1 MIRQNVLMNWEEWIA
16 ENRKKIEHIAGY
28 EENFVRT
35 ILAKIPEIRPEDVTA
50 QYHFRDS
57 NGGNRYIDFM
67 ISNQSK
73 GYQLPIELDGYW
85 KVNNYRDFN
94 DMLERQNDLMVIY
107 GVLLRYTNNKMN
119 HEPDK
124 VVIEIRKTLELQS
137 KNQLSQKTA
146 EKQNQQ
152 RVDEY
157 QQELNQLK
165 NELNQQKAT
174 HNQSSST
181 ITGSEIASIQAAI
194 AELQANINKP
204 PKVPDIPSEP
214 IIVSKPKEPTK
225 TKVTANQMLIAGSA
239 GLVIV
244 ALGANA
250 FFNKNNDN
258 AAMASAN
265 EPSSLLYGAADDEQN
280 NTASSNV
287 IADNAQAST
296 NSDAVNT
303 SGAIVAAQ
311 NSNTNTP
318 SFEDTPTDPE
328 FQDIPPPPAATVKR
342 EAEKVDVYQPPSN
355 QAQDNQSYE
364 AAVSNTVPA
373 AQAYKH
379 IGDYRVVCGYV
390 AQVKGFSKGKY
401 LNLGTSYP
409 NQDVTV
415 VVWDSDMGNFDNVDQ
430 YEGRDI
436 CVQGTVSSY
445 KGTPQIKLSSMN
457 QLQ

>member
-1 MIRQNVLMNWEEWIA
+1 MNWDEWIA
-16 ENRKKIEHIAGY
+16 ENRKQIEHIAGY

-67 ISNQSK
+67 ILNQSK

-94 DMLERQNDLMVIY
+94 DMLERQNDLMAIY

-119 HEPDK
+119 QEPDK

-137 KNQLSQKTA
+137 KNQLGQKTI
-146 EKQNQQ
+146 EEQNQQ

-165 NELNQQKAT
+165 NELTQQKAT

-194 AELQANINKP
+194 AELQANINQNNA
-204 PKVPDIPSEP
+204 PKVQHIRSEP
-214 IIVSKPKEPTK
+214 IIAGKPKEPTK

-250 FFNKNNDN
+250 FFSKSNDN
-258 AAMASAN
+258 APMALVDES
-265 EPSSLLYGAADDEQN
+265 SSLVYDADDEQSN
-280 NTASSNV
+280 SNSSNT

-296 NSDAVNT
+296 NSDTVDTSRAV
-303 SGAIVAAQ
+303 IAAQ
-311 NSNTNTP
+311 NSNINTP
-318 SFEDTPTDPE
+318 SLEETPTVPV
-328 FQDIPPPPAATVKR
+328 FQDIPPPAVTVKR
-342 EAEKVDVYQPPSN
+342 EPEKVDVYQPPSN
-355 QAQDNQSYE
+355 QAQNNQSYE

-409 NQDVTV
+409 NQDVTL
-415 VVWDSDMGNFDNVDQ
+415 VVWNSDMGNFDNLNQ

-436 CVQGTVSSY
+436 
-445 KGTPQIKLSSMN
+445 
-457 QLQ
+457 

>member
-1 MIRQNVLMNWEEWIA
+1 MNWDEWIA
-16 ENRKKIEHIAGY
+16 ENRKQIEHIAGY

-94 DMLERQNDLMVIY
+94 DMLERQNDLMAIY

-137 KNQLSQKTA
+137 KNQLSQKTV

-157 QQELNQLK
+157 QQELNHLK
-165 NELNQQKAT
+165 NELTQQKAT

-194 AELQANINKP
+194 AELQANINQNNT
-204 PKVPDIPSEP
+204 PKVQPIPIEP

-225 TKVTANQMLIAGSA
+225 TNITGHQLLIAGSA

-250 FFNKNNDN
+250 FFNNKNNDN
-258 AAMASAN
+258 IAMASAN
-265 EPSSLLYGAADDEQN
+265 EPSSLMYEADDEQN
-280 NTASSNV
+280 NSNSSHA
-287 IADNAQAST
+287 IADNAQALTISD
-296 NSDAVNT
+296 DAVNT
-303 SGAIVAAQ
+303 SDAVVAAQ

-318 SFEDTPTDPE
+318 SFEDTPTEPV
-328 FQDIPPPPAATVKR
+328 FQDIPPPVATVKR
-342 EAEKVDVYQPPSN
+342 EPERVDAYQPSSN
-355 QAQDNQSYE
+355 QAQNNQSYE

-415 VVWDSDMGNFDNVDQ
+415 VVWNSDMGNFDGVDQ

-457 QLQ
+457 QLK

>member
-1 MIRQNVLMNWEEWIA
+1 MNWDEWIA
-16 ENRKKIEHIAGY
+16 ENRKQIEHIAGY

-94 DMLERQNDLMVIY
+94 DMLERQNDLMAIY

-119 HEPDK
+119 QEPDK

-137 KNQLSQKTA
+137 KNQLSQKTV

-165 NELNQQKAT
+165 NELTEQKAT

-194 AELQANINKP
+194 AELQANINQNNT
-204 PKVPDIPSEP
+204 PKLQHIPSEA

-258 AAMASAN
+258 VPMALVGES
-265 EPSSLLYGAADDEQN
+265 SSLVYDADDEQSN
-280 NTASSNV
+280 SNSSNV
-287 IADNAQAST
+287 ITGNNQAST
-296 NSDAVNT
+296 RSDAADT
-303 SGAIVAAQ
+303 SGAVVATQ

-318 SFEDTPTDPE
+318 SFEDTPTEPV
-328 FQDIPPPPAATVKR
+328 FQDIPPPAPTVKR
-342 EAEKVDVYQPPSN
+342 EVEKVDVYQPPSN
-355 QAQDNQSYE
+355 QAQNNQSYE

-415 VVWDSDMGNFDNVDQ
+415 VVWNSDMGNFDNLDQ

>member
-1 MIRQNVLMNWEEWIA
+1 MNWDEWIA
-16 ENRKKIEHIAGY
+16 ENRKQIEHIAGY

-94 DMLERQNDLMVIY
+94 DMLERQNDLMAIY

-124 VVIEIRKTLELQS
+124 VVVEIRKTLELQS
-137 KNQLSQKTA
+137 KNQLSQKTI

-165 NELNQQKAT
+165 SELTQQKAS
-174 HNQSSST
+174 HDQSSST

-194 AELQANINKP
+194 AELQANINQNNA
-204 PKVPDIPSEP
+204 PKVQPTPSEP

-225 TKVTANQMLIAGSA
+225 TKITGNQMLIAGSA

-250 FFNKNNDN
+250 FFSKSNDN
-258 AAMASAN
+258 APMALVDES
-265 EPSSLLYGAADDEQN
+265 SSLVYDTDDEQN
-280 NTASSNV
+280 NRG
-287 IADNAQAST
+287 T
-296 NSDAVNT
+296 NIPTV
-303 SGAIVAAQ
+303 
-311 NSNTNTP
+311 
-318 SFEDTPTDPE
+318 EDTPPKLE
-328 FQDIPPPPAATVKR
+328 LPFQNMPPPPVAAVKK
-342 EAEKVDVYQPPSN
+342 EPEKVDVYQPPSN
-355 QAQDNQSYE
+355 QAQNNQSYE

-415 VVWDSDMGNFDNVDQ
+415 VVWNSDMGNFDNLDQ

-445 KGTPQIKLSSMN
+445 KGTPQVKLSSMN

>member
-1 MIRQNVLMNWEEWIA
+1 MNWDEWIA
-16 ENRKKIEHIAGY
+16 ENRKQIEHVAGY

-94 DMLERQNDLMVIY
+94 DMLERQNDLMAIY

-124 VVIEIRKTLELQS
+124 VVVEIRKTLELQS
-137 KNQLSQKTA
+137 KNQLSQKTV

-165 NELNQQKAT
+165 SELTQQKAN

-194 AELQANINKP
+194 AELQANINQNNA
-204 PKVPDIPSEP
+204 PKVQHIPSEP
-214 IIVSKPKEPTK
+214 VIVSKPKEPTK
-225 TKVTANQMLIAGSA
+225 TKITGNQLLIVGSA

-250 FFNKNNDN
+250 FFNKSND
-258 AAMASAN
+258 SAPMSLVG
-265 EPSSLLYGAADDEQN
+265 ESSSLVYEADDGQSN
-280 NTASSNV
+280 SSSNS
-287 IADNAQAST
+287 IADNAKASM
-296 NSDAVNT
+296 SSAAVNT
-303 SGAIVAAQ
+303 NDAVVDAQ
-311 NSNTNTP
+311 NTNTDTP
-318 SFEDTPTDPE
+318 SFEDTPTEPV
-328 FQDIPPPPAATVKR
+328 FQDIPPPAAIVKR

-355 QAQDNQSYE
+355 QAQNNQSYE

-415 VVWDSDMGNFDNVDQ
+415 VVWNSDMGNFDNLDQ

>member
-1 MIRQNVLMNWEEWIA
+1 MNWDEWIA
-16 ENRKKIEHIAGY
+16 ENRKQIEHIAGY

-94 DMLERQNDLMVIY
+94 DMLERQNDLMAIY

-119 HEPDK
+119 QEPDK
-124 VVIEIRKTLELQS
+124 VVVEIRKTLELQS
-137 KNQLSQKTA
+137 KNQLSQKTI

-165 NELNQQKAT
+165 NELTQQKAT

-194 AELQANINKP
+194 AELQANINQNNAP
-204 PKVPDIPSEP
+204 TVQHIQSEP
-214 IIVSKPKEPTK
+214 IAIRTPTEPVK
-225 TKVTANQMLIAGSA
+225 TKITGNQMLIAGSA

-244 ALGANA
+244 AIGANA
-250 FFNKNNDN
+250 FFNKSNDN
-258 AAMASAN
+258 VPMALVDES
-265 EPSSLLYGAADDEQN
+265 SSLVYDTDDEKN
-280 NTASSNV
+280 NR
-287 IADNAQAST
+287 DT
-296 NSDAVNT
+296 NIPTV
-303 SGAIVAAQ
+303 
-311 NSNTNTP
+311 
-318 SFEDTPTDPE
+318 EDTPAKLELP
-328 FQDIPPPPAATVKR
+328 FQNMPTPPVAAVKK
-342 EAEKVDVYQPPSN
+342 EPEKVDVYQPPSN
-355 QAQDNQSYE
+355 QTQNNQSYE

-415 VVWDSDMGNFDNVDQ
+415 VVWNSDMGNFDNLDQ

>member
-1 MIRQNVLMNWEEWIA
+1 MNWDEWIA
-16 ENRKKIEHIAGY
+16 ANRKQIEHIAGY

-50 QYHFRDS
+50 QFHFNDS

-67 ISNQSK
+67 ISNKSK

-94 DMLERQNDLMVIY
+94 DMLERQNDLMAIY

-137 KNQLSQKTA
+137 KNQLSQKMLQT
-146 EKQNQQ
+146 QSQQ
-152 RVDEY
+152 RVDQY

-165 NELNQQKAT
+165 NELTQQKAT

-194 AELQANINKP
+194 VELQANINQNNSA
-204 PKVPDIPSEP
+204 KVQNIPSEP
-214 IIVSKPKEPTK
+214 IIVSKPKEPAK
-225 TKVTANQMLIAGSA
+225 TNITGHQMLIAGSV
-239 GLVIV
+239 GLIIV

-250 FFNKNNDN
+250 FFSKSNDN
-258 AAMASAN
+258 VPIALVD
-265 EPSSLLYGAADDEQN
+265 EPSSLVYEAENEQGNSDTSYSINDD
-280 NTASSNV
+280 
-287 IADNAQAST
+287 AQAST
-296 NSDAVNT
+296 NYDDVNT
-303 SGAIVAAQ
+303 SAAVVAAQ
-311 NSNTNTP
+311 SNVNTP
-318 SFEDTPTDPE
+318 TFEDTPVEPVL
-328 FQDIPPPPAATVKR
+328 QNIPSPPVAVIKR

-355 QAQDNQSYE
+355 QAQNNQSYE

-390 AQVKGFSKGKY
+390 AQVTGFSKGKY

-409 NQDVTV
+409 NQDATI
-415 VVWDSDMGNFDNVDQ
+415 VVWNSDMSNFDNVDK
-430 YEGRDI
+430 YEGREI

>member
-1 MIRQNVLMNWEEWIA
+1 MNWDEWIA
-16 ENRKKIEHIAGY
+16 ANQKQIKHIAGY

-50 QYHFRDS
+50 QYHFKDS

-67 ISNQSK
+67 ISNHSK

-94 DMLERQNDLMVIY
+94 DMLERQNDLMAIY

-119 HEPDK
+119 QEPNK
-124 VVIEIRKTLELQS
+124 IVIEIQKTLELQS

-152 RVDEY
+152 RADEY

-165 NELNQQKAT
+165 NELTEQKAT
-174 HNQSSST
+174 NNQSSAT
-181 ITGSEIASIQAAI
+181 ITGNEIASIQAAI
-194 AELQANINKP
+194 AELQANIDQNNAP
-204 PKVPDIPSEP
+204 RVQHIPSEP
-214 IIVSKPKEPTK
+214 IIVRTPKEPTK
-225 TKVTANQMLIAGSA
+225 TKVTGNQMLIAGSA

-250 FFNKNNDN
+250 FFNKDNDN
-258 AAMASAN
+258 AAMALV
-265 EPSSLLYGAADDEQN
+265 EQPSSLVYEADDEQN
-280 NTASSNV
+280 HSDNNNVVSGTAQVSTN
-287 IADNAQAST
+287 DNAVDTS
-296 NSDAVNT
+296 SAV
-303 SGAIVAAQ
+303 VAAQ
-311 NSNTNTP
+311 DANNNIPT
-318 SFEDTPTDPE
+318 FEEVSSRPE
-328 FQDIPPPPAATVKR
+328 PVFHNISPPPPPAAAIKR
-342 EAEKVDVYQPPSN
+342 EAEKVDVYTPPSN
-355 QAQDNQSYE
+355 KAQNNQSYE

-390 AQVKGFSKGKY
+390 AQITGFSKGKY

-409 NQDVTV
+409 NQDATI
-415 VVWDSDMGNFDNVDQ
+415 VVWSSDMGNLNDVDQ
-430 YEGRDI
+430 YEGREI

>member
-1 MIRQNVLMNWEEWIA
+1 MNWDEWIA
-16 ENRKKIEHIAGY
+16 ENRKQIEHVAGY

-94 DMLERQNDLMVIY
+94 DMLERQNDLMAIY

-119 HEPDK
+119 QEPDK
-124 VVIEIRKTLELQS
+124 VVVEIRKTLELQS
-137 KNQLSQKTA
+137 KNQLSQKTI
-146 EKQNQQ
+146 EEQNQQ

-165 NELNQQKAT
+165 NELTQQKAT

-194 AELQANINKP
+194 AELQANINQNNA
-204 PKVPDIPSEP
+204 PKVQHIPSEP
-214 IIVSKPKEPTK
+214 VIVSKPKEPTK
-225 TKVTANQMLIAGSA
+225 TNITGHQLLIAGSA

-250 FFNKNNDN
+250 FFSKSNDN
-258 AAMASAN
+258 TPMALVDES
-265 EPSSLLYGAADDEQN
+265 SSLVYDADDEQSN
-280 NTASSNV
+280 SSNT

-296 NSDAVNT
+296 NSDTVDTSRAV
-303 SGAIVAAQ
+303 IAAQ
-311 NSNTNTP
+311 NSNINTP
-318 SFEDTPTDPE
+318 SLQETPTVHV
-328 FQDIPPPPAATVKR
+328 FQDIPPPAATVKR
-342 EAEKVDVYQPPSN
+342 EVEKFDVYQPPSN
-355 QAQDNQSYE
+355 QAQNNQSYE

-379 IGDYRVVCGYV
+379 IGDYRIVCGYV
-390 AQVKGFSKGKY
+390 AQVKGFSKGTY

-415 VVWDSDMGNFDNVDQ
+415 VVWNSDMGNFDGVDQ

-457 QLQ
+457 QLK

>member
-1 MIRQNVLMNWEEWIA
+1 MNWDEWIA
-16 ENRKKIEHIAGY
+16 ENRKQIEHVAGY

-67 ISNQSK
+67 ISNESK

-94 DMLERQNDLMVIY
+94 DMLERQNDLMAIY

-124 VVIEIRKTLELQS
+124 VVVEIRKTLELQS
-137 KNQLSQKTA
+137 KNQLSQKTV

-165 NELNQQKAT
+165 SELTQQKAN

-194 AELQANINKP
+194 AELQANINQNNA
-204 PKVPDIPSEP
+204 PKVQHIPSEP
-214 IIVSKPKEPTK
+214 VIVSKPKEPTK
-225 TKVTANQMLIAGSA
+225 TKITGNQLLIVGTA

-250 FFNKNNDN
+250 FFNKSND
-258 AAMASAN
+258 SAPMSLVG
-265 EPSSLLYGAADDEQN
+265 ESSSLVYEADDGQSN
-280 NTASSNV
+280 SSSNS
-287 IADNAQAST
+287 IADNAKAST
-296 NSDAVNT
+296 SSAAVNT
-303 SGAIVAAQ
+303 NDAVVDAQ
-311 NSNTNTP
+311 NTNTDTP
-318 SFEDTPTDPE
+318 SFEDTPTEPI
-328 FQDIPPPPAATVKR
+328 FQNTPPPAATVKR

-355 QAQDNQSYE
+355 QAQNSQSYE

-379 IGDYRVVCGYV
+379 IGDNRIVCGYV
-390 AQVKGFSKGKY
+390 AQVKGFSKGTY

-415 VVWDSDMGNFDNVDQ
+415 VVWNSDMGNFDGVDQ

-457 QLQ
+457 QLK

>member
-1 MIRQNVLMNWEEWIA
+1 MNWDEWIA
-16 ENRKKIEHIAGY
+16 ENRKQIEHVAGY

-94 DMLERQNDLMVIY
+94 DMLERQNDLMAIY

-119 HEPDK
+119 QEPDK

-137 KNQLSQKTA
+137 KNQLSQKIV

-165 NELNQQKAT
+165 NELTQQKST

-194 AELQANINKP
+194 AELQANINQNNT
-204 PKVPDIPSEP
+204 PKVEEAVIKPSFVE
-214 IIVSKPKEPTK
+214 IPKEPVK
-225 TKVTANQMLIAGSA
+225 MKVTSNQMIVAGSA
-239 GLVIV
+239 GLIVV
-244 ALGANA
+244 ALGASV

-258 AAMASAN
+258 AAMASA
-265 EPSSLLYGAADDEQN
+265 EDPSFLVYGADDKQN
-280 NTASSNV
+280 NNDGSNRVNYTAQVSPNP
-287 IADNAQAST
+287 NAIDTSR
-296 NSDAVNT
+296 SAV
-303 SGAIVAAQ
+303 AVQ
-311 NSNTNTP
+311 NNNTNVPT
-318 SFEDTPTDPE
+318 FEDTPAEPI
-328 FQDIPPPPAATVKR
+328 FQNISPPPVATVRR
-342 EAEKVDVYQPPSN
+342 EVEKVDVYQPPSN
-355 QAQDNQSYE
+355 QVQNNQSYE

-401 LNLGTSYP
+401 LNFGTSYP
-409 NQDVTV
+409 NQDATI
-415 VVWDSDMGNFDNVDQ
+415 VVWNSDMGNFDNVDQ
-430 YEGRDI
+430 YEGREI

-445 KGTPQIKLSSMN
+445 KGTPQIKLSSVS
-457 QLQ
+457 QIQ

>member
-1 MIRQNVLMNWEEWIA
+1 MNWDEWIA
-16 ENRKKIEHIAGY
+16 ENRKQIEHIAGY

-94 DMLERQNDLMVIY
+94 DMLERQNDLMAIY

-119 HEPDK
+119 QEPDK
-124 VVIEIRKTLELQS
+124 VVVEIRKTLELQS
-137 KNQLSQKTA
+137 KNQLSQKTI

-165 NELNQQKAT
+165 NELTQQKAT

-194 AELQANINKP
+194 AELQANINQNNAP
-204 PKVPDIPSEP
+204 TVQHIQSEP
-214 IIVSKPKEPTK
+214 IAIRTPTEPVK
-225 TKVTANQMLIAGSA
+225 TKITGNQMLIAGSA

-244 ALGANA
+244 AIGANA
-250 FFNKNNDN
+250 FFNKSNDN
-258 AAMASAN
+258 VPMALVDES
-265 EPSSLLYGAADDEQN
+265 SSLVYDTDDEKN
-280 NTASSNV
+280 NR
-287 IADNAQAST
+287 DT
-296 NSDAVNT
+296 NIPTV
-303 SGAIVAAQ
+303 
-311 NSNTNTP
+311 
-318 SFEDTPTDPE
+318 EDTPAKLELP
-328 FQDIPPPPAATVKR
+328 FQNMPTPPVAAVKK
-342 EAEKVDVYQPPSN
+342 EPEKVDVYQPPSN
-355 QAQDNQSYE
+355 QTQNNQSYE

-415 VVWDSDMGNFDNVDQ
+415 VVWNSDMGNFDGVDQ

-457 QLQ
+457 QLK

>member
-1 MIRQNVLMNWEEWIA
+1 MNWDEWIA
-16 ENRKKIEHIAGY
+16 ENRKQIEHVAGY

-50 QYHFRDS
+50 QYHFKDS
-57 NGGNRYIDFM
+57 KGGNRYIDFM

-94 DMLERQNDLMVIY
+94 DMLERQNDLMAIY

-119 HEPDK
+119 QEPDK
-124 VVIEIRKTLELQS
+124 IVIEIRKTLELQS
-137 KNQLSQKTA
+137 KNQLSQKTV

-152 RVDEY
+152 RVNEY

-165 NELNQQKAT
+165 NELTKQKAT
-174 HNQSSST
+174 NNRSSST

-194 AELQANINKP
+194 AELQADINQNNAS
-204 PKVPDIPSEP
+204 KVQHVPIEP
-214 IIVSKPKEPTK
+214 VIVSKSKEPTK
-225 TKVTANQMLIAGSA
+225 IKVTANQMLIAGSA

-250 FFNKNNDN
+250 FFNKSSDN
-258 AAMASAN
+258 APIALVS
-265 EPSSLLYGAADDEQN
+265 ESPSLVYDTDDKQSN
-280 NTASSNV
+280 INSSNA
-287 IADNAQAST
+287 IADNAQVSIK
-296 NSDAVNT
+296 SSSINT
-303 SGAIVAAQ
+303 SGAVVADQ
-311 NSNTNTP
+311 DSNTNTP
-318 SFEDTPTDPE
+318 SFEDTPAEPVFEDTAS
-328 FQDIPPPPAATVKR
+328 PATTVKR

-355 QAQDNQSYE
+355 QAQNNQSYE
-364 AAVSNTVPA
+364 AAVSDTISA
-373 AQAYKH
+373 AQAYKY

-415 VVWDSDMGNFDNVDQ
+415 VVWNSDMGNFDNVDQ

-457 QLQ
+457 QLK

>member
-1 MIRQNVLMNWEEWIA
+1 MDWDEWIA
-16 ENRKKIEHIAGY
+16 ENRKQIEHVAGY

-50 QYHFRDS
+50 QYHFKDS

-67 ISNQSK
+67 ISNQSR

-94 DMLERQNDLMVIY
+94 DMLERQNDLMAIY

-119 HEPDK
+119 QEPDK
-124 VVIEIRKTLELQS
+124 IVIEIRKTLELQS
-137 KNQLSQKTA
+137 KNQLSQKTV

-152 RVDEY
+152 RVNEY

-165 NELNQQKAT
+165 NELTKQKAT
-174 HNQSSST
+174 NNRSSST

-194 AELQANINKP
+194 AELQADINQNNAS
-204 PKVPDIPSEP
+204 KVQHVPIEP
-214 IIVSKPKEPTK
+214 VIVSKSKEPTK
-225 TKVTANQMLIAGSA
+225 IKVTANQMLIAGSA

-250 FFNKNNDN
+250 FFNKSNDN
-258 AAMASAN
+258 APIALVGES
-265 EPSSLLYGAADDEQN
+265 SSLVYEADDEQTN
-280 NTASSNV
+280 INSSNA
-287 IADNAQAST
+287 IADNAQASMNTSAT
-296 NSDAVNT
+296 NTSDAV
-303 SGAIVAAQ
+303 VAAQ

-318 SFEDTPTDPE
+318 SLEDTSTEPV
-328 FQDIPPPPAATVKR
+328 FQNTPPPAATVKR

-355 QAQDNQSYE
+355 QAQNSQSYE

-415 VVWDSDMGNFDNVDQ
+415 VVWNSDMGNFDGVDQ

-445 KGTPQIKLSSMN
+445 KGTPQIKL
-457 QLQ
+457 

>member
-1 MIRQNVLMNWEEWIA
+1 MNWDEWIA
-16 ENRKKIEHIAGY
+16 ENRKQIEHVAGY

-67 ISNQSK
+67 ISNESK

-94 DMLERQNDLMVIY
+94 DMLERQNDLMAIY

-137 KNQLSQKTA
+137 KNQLSQKTV

-152 RVDEY
+152 RVDQY

-165 NELNQQKAT
+165 NELTQQKVN

-194 AELQANINKP
+194 AELQANINQNNA
-204 PKVPDIPSEP
+204 PKVQHIRSEP
-214 IIVSKPKEPTK
+214 IIVGKPKEPTK

-250 FFNKNNDN
+250 FFSKSNDN
-258 AAMASAN
+258 APMALVDES
-265 EPSSLLYGAADDEQN
+265 SSLVYDTDDEQS
-280 NTASSNV
+280 SSNSGNT

-296 NSDAVNT
+296 NSDTVDTSRAV
-303 SGAIVAAQ
+303 IAAQ
-311 NSNTNTP
+311 NSNINTP
-318 SFEDTPTDPE
+318 SLQETPTVHV
-328 FQDIPPPPAATVKR
+328 FQDIPPPAATVKR
-342 EAEKVDVYQPPSN
+342 EVEKFDVYQPPSN
-355 QAQDNQSYE
+355 QAQNNQSYE
-364 AAVSNTVPA
+364 AAASNTVPA

-415 VVWDSDMGNFDNVDQ
+415 VVWNSDIGNFDNLDQ

>member
-1 MIRQNVLMNWEEWIA
+1 MNWDEWIA
-16 ENRKKIEHIAGY
+16 ENRKQIEHIAGY

-94 DMLERQNDLMVIY
+94 DMLERQNDLMAIY

-137 KNQLSQKTA
+137 KNQLSQKTV

-165 NELNQQKAT
+165 NELTQQKVN

-194 AELQANINKP
+194 AELQANINQNNA
-204 PKVPDIPSEP
+204 PKLQPTPSEP
-214 IIVSKPKEPTK
+214 IIVSKLKEPAK

-239 GLVIV
+239 GLIIV

-250 FFNKNNDN
+250 FFSKSNDN
-258 AAMASAN
+258 APMALVDES
-265 EPSSLLYGAADDEQN
+265 SSLVYDADDEQSN
-280 NTASSNV
+280 SNSSNV
-287 IADNAQAST
+287 ITGNNQASMS
-296 NSDAVNT
+296 SDAVDT
-303 SGAIVAAQ
+303 SGAVIAAQ

-318 SFEDTPTDPE
+318 LFEDTPTEPV
-328 FQDIPPPPAATVKR
+328 FQDIPPPDATVKR
-342 EAEKVDVYQPPSN
+342 EPEKVDVYQPPSN
-355 QAQDNQSYE
+355 QAQNSQSYE

-415 VVWDSDMGNFDNVDQ
+415 VVWNSDMGNFDNLDQ

>member
-1 MIRQNVLMNWEEWIA
+1 MNWDEWIA

-35 ILAKIPEIRPEDVTA
+35 ILTKIPEIRPEDVTA

-94 DMLERQNDLMVIY
+94 DMLERQNDLMAIY

-157 QQELNQLK
+157 QQELNHLK

-194 AELQANINKP
+194 AELQENIRRNDTPSP
-204 PKVPDIPSEP
+204 PVVP
-214 IIVSKPKEPTK
+214 VPKMITTTTPKSSIKTK
-225 TKVTANQMLIAGSA
+225 TTSNQMLITASV

-244 ALGANA
+244 AIGANV
-250 FFNKNNDN
+250 FFSKNDTDDSISLVSQQNNQANTPVSVVPDYLNND
-258 AAMASAN
+258 
-265 EPSSLLYGAADDEQN
+265 LDADALKYND
-280 NTASSNV
+280 V
-287 IADNAQAST
+287 RRST
-296 NSDAVNT
+296 P
-303 SGAIVAAQ
+303 
-311 NSNTNTP
+311 NSNPQVSQEEEIVVNN
-318 SFEDTPTDPE
+318 
-328 FQDIPPPPAATVKR
+328 IPPQPVRNETPEPIKEPA
-342 EAEKVDVYQPPSN
+342 PH
-355 QAQDNQSYE
+355 SYE
-364 AAVSNTVPA
+364 AAISTTVPA
-373 AQAYKH
+373 SSSYKH
-379 IGDYRVVCGYV
+379 IGDYRVVCGHV
-390 AQVKGFSKGKY
+390 AQIKEFSKGQY

-409 NQDVTV
+409 NQDMTV
-415 VVWDSDMGNFDNVDQ
+415 VVWNSDIANFDNVFQ
-430 YEGRDI
+430 YEGREL
-436 CVQGTVSSY
+436 CVKGSISSY
-445 KGTPQIKLSSMN
+445 NGSPQMVLSSTS
-457 QLQ
+457 QIQ

>member
-1 MIRQNVLMNWEEWIA
+1 MNWDEWIA
-16 ENRKKIEHIAGY
+16 ENRKQIEHVAGY

-94 DMLERQNDLMVIY
+94 DMLERQNDLMAIY

-119 HEPDK
+119 QEPDK

-137 KNQLSQKTA
+137 KNQLSQKTI
-146 EKQNQQ
+146 EEQNQQ

-165 NELNQQKAT
+165 NELSQQKAT

-194 AELQANINKP
+194 AELQANINQNNA
-204 PKVPDIPSEP
+204 PKVQHIRSEP
-214 IIVSKPKEPTK
+214 IIVSKPKEQTK
-225 TKVTANQMLIAGSA
+225 TKITANQMLIAGSA
-239 GLVIV
+239 GLIIV

-250 FFNKNNDN
+250 FFSKSNDN
-258 AAMASAN
+258 APMALVDES
-265 EPSSLLYGAADDEQN
+265 SSLVYDADDEQSN
-280 NTASSNV
+280 SNSSNV
-287 IADNAQAST
+287 ITGNNQASMS
-296 NSDAVNT
+296 SDAVDT
-303 SGAIVAAQ
+303 SGAVIAAQ

-318 SFEDTPTDPE
+318 LFEDTPTEPV
-328 FQDIPPPPAATVKR
+328 FQDIPPPDATVKR
-342 EAEKVDVYQPPSN
+342 EPEKVDVYQPPSN
-355 QAQDNQSYE
+355 QAQNSQSYE

-373 AQAYKH
+373 AKAYKH

-415 VVWDSDMGNFDNVDQ
+415 VVWNSDMGNFDNLDQ

>member
-1 MIRQNVLMNWEEWIA
+1 MNWDEWIA
-16 ENRKKIEHIAGY
+16 ENRKQIEHVAGY

-50 QYHFRDS
+50 QYHFKDS

-94 DMLERQNDLMVIY
+94 DMLERQNDLMAIY

-119 HEPDK
+119 QEPDK
-124 VVIEIRKTLELQS
+124 IVIEIRKTLELQS
-137 KNQLSQKTA
+137 KNQLSQKTV

-152 RVDEY
+152 RVNEY

-165 NELNQQKAT
+165 NELTKQKAT
-174 HNQSSST
+174 NNRSSST

-194 AELQANINKP
+194 AELQADINQNNAS
-204 PKVPDIPSEP
+204 KVQHVPIEP
-214 IIVSKPKEPTK
+214 VIVSKSKEPTK
-225 TKVTANQMLIAGSA
+225 IKVTANQMLIAGSA

-250 FFNKNNDN
+250 FFNKSNDN
-258 AAMASAN
+258 APIALVS
-265 EPSSLLYGAADDEQN
+265 ESSSLVYDTDDEQSN
-280 NTASSNV
+280 INSSNA
-287 IADNAQAST
+287 IADNAQVSIK
-296 NSDAVNT
+296 SSSINT
-303 SGAIVAAQ
+303 SGAVVADQ
-311 NSNTNTP
+311 DSNTNTP
-318 SFEDTPTDPE
+318 SFEDTPAEPA
-328 FQDIPPPPAATVKR
+328 FQDTAPPAITVKR

-355 QAQDNQSYE
+355 QAQNNQSYE
-364 AAVSNTVPA
+364 AAVSDTISA
-373 AQAYKH
+373 AQAYKY

-415 VVWDSDMGNFDNVDQ
+415 VVWNSDMGNFDNVDQ

-457 QLQ
+457 QLK

>member
-1 MIRQNVLMNWEEWIA
+1 MN
-16 ENRKKIEHIAGY
+16 
-28 EENFVRT
+28 
-35 ILAKIPEIRPEDVTA
+35 
-50 QYHFRDS
+50 Q
-57 NGGNRYIDFM
+57 
-67 ISNQSK
+67 
-73 GYQLPIELDGYW
+73 
-85 KVNNYRDFN
+85 
-94 DMLERQNDLMVIY
+94 
-107 GVLLRYTNNKMN
+107 
-119 HEPDK
+119 EPDK

-137 KNQLSQKTA
+137 KNQLSQKTV

-165 NELNQQKAT
+165 NELTEQKAT

-194 AELQANINKP
+194 AELQANINQNNA
-204 PKVPDIPSEP
+204 PKVQHIRSEP
-214 IIVSKPKEPTK
+214 IIVSKPKKQTK

-250 FFNKNNDN
+250 FFNKSNDN
-258 AAMASAN
+258 APMALVGES
-265 EPSSLLYGAADDEQN
+265 SSLVYDADDEQSN
-280 NTASSNV
+280 SSNSSNV
-287 IADNAQAST
+287 ITGNNQASMS
-296 NSDAVNT
+296 SDAVDT
-303 SGAIVAAQ
+303 SGAVIAAQ

-318 SFEDTPTDPE
+318 SFEDTPTEPV
-328 FQDIPPPPAATVKR
+328 FQDIPPPAATVKR
-342 EAEKVDVYQPPSN
+342 EPEKVDVYQPPSN
-355 QAQDNQSYE
+355 QAQNSQSYE

-415 VVWDSDMGNFDNVDQ
+415 VVWNSDMGNFDNLDQ

>member
-1 MIRQNVLMNWEEWIA
+1 MDWDEWIA
-16 ENRKKIEHIAGY
+16 ENRKQIEHVAGY

-50 QYHFRDS
+50 QYHFKDS

-67 ISNQSK
+67 ISNQSR

-94 DMLERQNDLMVIY
+94 DMLERQNDLMAIY

-119 HEPDK
+119 QEPDK
-124 VVIEIRKTLELQS
+124 IVIEIRKTLELQS
-137 KNQLSQKTA
+137 KNQLSQKTV

-152 RVDEY
+152 RVNEY

-165 NELNQQKAT
+165 NELTKQKAT
-174 HNQSSST
+174 NNRSSSA

-194 AELQANINKP
+194 AELQADINQNNDS
-204 PKVPDIPSEP
+204 KVRHVPIEP
-214 IIVSKPKEPTK
+214 VIVSKSKEPTK
-225 TKVTANQMLIAGSA
+225 TNITGNQLLIAGSA

-250 FFNKNNDN
+250 FFNKSNDS
-258 AAMASAN
+258 APMALVGES
-265 EPSSLLYGAADDEQN
+265 SSLVYETDDEKSN
-280 NTASSNV
+280 SSSNG

-296 NSDAVNT
+296 SSDAVNT
-303 SGAIVAAQ
+303 SDAVVAAQ
-311 NSNTNTP
+311 NSNTDTP
-318 SFEDTPTDPE
+318 SFEDTSTEPV
-328 FQDIPPPPAATVKR
+328 FQNTPPPAITVKR
-342 EAEKVDVYQPPSN
+342 EAEKVEVYQPPSN
-355 QAQDNQSYE
+355 QAQNSQSYE

-409 NQDVTV
+409 NQDATV
-415 VVWDSDMGNFDNVDQ
+415 VVWNSDMGNFDGVDQ

>member
-1 MIRQNVLMNWEEWIA
+1 MNWEEWIS
-16 ENRKKIEHIAGY
+16 ENRKQIEHIAGY

-67 ISNQSK
+67 ILNQSK

-94 DMLERQNDLMVIY
+94 DMLERQNDLMSIY

-124 VVIEIRKTLELQS
+124 VVDEIRKTLELQS
-137 KNQLSQKTA
+137 TNQLSQKIV

-157 QQELNQLK
+157 QKELNQLK
-165 NELNQQKAT
+165 NELNQQKT
-174 HNQSSST
+174 NHNQSSST

-194 AELQANINKP
+194 AELQANINQNNA
-204 PKVPDIPSEP
+204 PKVRES
-214 IIVSKPKEPTK
+214 KEPSK
-225 TKVTANQMLIAGSA
+225 TKITGTQMLIAGCT
-239 GLVIV
+239 GLMIV
-244 ALGANA
+244 TLGAYA
-250 FFNKNNDN
+250 FFNKSNDN
-258 AAMASAN
+258 VPMALVD
-265 EPSSLLYGAADDEQN
+265 EPSSLLYEVDDEQGSN
-280 NTASSNV
+280 NGNNV
-287 IADNAQAST
+287 VADNIQASMNT
-296 NSDAVNT
+296 IATNT
-303 SGAIVAAQ
+303 SDPATIVKKE
-311 NSNTNTP
+311 S
-318 SFEDTPTDPE
+318 
-328 FQDIPPPPAATVKR
+328 
-342 EAEKVDVYQPPSN
+342 EKVEPTSN
-355 QAQDNQSYE
+355 KAQKSQSYE
-364 AAVSNTVPA
+364 AVISNTVPA

-409 NQDVTV
+409 NQDATV
-415 VVWDSDMGNFDNVDQ
+415 VVWDSDMGNFNNVDQ
-430 YEGRDI
+430 YEGREI

-445 KGTPQIKLSSMN
+445 KGTPQIKLSSMK

>member
-1 MIRQNVLMNWEEWIA
+1 MNWDEWIA
-16 ENRKKIEHIAGY
+16 ENRKQIEHVAGY

-50 QYHFRDS
+50 QYHFKDS
-57 NGGNRYIDFM
+57 KGGNRYIDFM

-94 DMLERQNDLMVIY
+94 DMLERQNDLMAIY

-119 HEPDK
+119 QEPDK
-124 VVIEIRKTLELQS
+124 IVIEIRKTLELQS
-137 KNQLSQKTA
+137 KNQLSQKTV

-152 RVDEY
+152 RVNEY

-165 NELNQQKAT
+165 NELTKQKAT
-174 HNQSSST
+174 NNRSSST

-194 AELQANINKP
+194 AELQADINQNNAS
-204 PKVPDIPSEP
+204 KVQHVPIEP
-214 IIVSKPKEPTK
+214 VIVSKYKEPTK
-225 TKVTANQMLIAGSA
+225 IKVTANQMLIAGSA

-250 FFNKNNDN
+250 FFNKSNDN
-258 AAMASAN
+258 APIALVS
-265 EPSSLLYGAADDEQN
+265 ESSSLVYDTDDKQSN
-280 NTASSNV
+280 INSSNA
-287 IADNAQAST
+287 IADNAQASIK
-296 NSDAVNT
+296 SSSINT
-303 SGAIVAAQ
+303 SGAVVADQ
-311 NSNTNTP
+311 DSNTNTP
-318 SFEDTPTDPE
+318 SFEDTPAE
-328 FQDIPPPPAATVKR
+328 SVFEDIPPPTAIVKR
-342 EAEKVDVYQPPSN
+342 EAEKVDVYQPPPN
-355 QAQDNQSYE
+355 QAQNSQSYE
-364 AAVSNTVPA
+364 AVLSNTVPA
-373 AQAYKH
+373 AQAYKY

-415 VVWDSDMGNFDNVDQ
+415 VVWNSDIGNFDNVDQ

-445 KGTPQIKLSSMN
+445 KGTPQIKLYSMN
-457 QLQ
+457 QLK

>member
-1 MIRQNVLMNWEEWIA
+1 MNWDEWIA
-16 ENRKKIEHIAGY
+16 ENRKQIEHVAGY

-94 DMLERQNDLMVIY
+94 DMLERQNDLMAIY

-119 HEPDK
+119 QEPDK
-124 VVIEIRKTLELQS
+124 VVVEIRKTLELQS
-137 KNQLSQKTA
+137 KNQLSQKTI

-165 NELNQQKAT
+165 NELTQQKAT

-194 AELQANINKP
+194 AELQANINQNNAP
-204 PKVPDIPSEP
+204 TVQHIQSEP
-214 IIVSKPKEPTK
+214 IAIRTPTEPVK
-225 TKVTANQMLIAGSA
+225 TKITGNQMLIAGSA

-244 ALGANA
+244 AIGANA
-250 FFNKNNDN
+250 FFNKSNDN
-258 AAMASAN
+258 VPMALVDES
-265 EPSSLLYGAADDEQN
+265 SSLVYDTDDEKN
-280 NTASSNV
+280 NR
-287 IADNAQAST
+287 DT
-296 NSDAVNT
+296 NIPTV
-303 SGAIVAAQ
+303 
-311 NSNTNTP
+311 
-318 SFEDTPTDPE
+318 EDTPAKLELP
-328 FQDIPPPPAATVKR
+328 FQNMPTPPVAAVKK
-342 EAEKVDVYQPPSN
+342 EPEKVDVYQPPSN
-355 QAQDNQSYE
+355 QTQNNQSYE

-415 VVWDSDMGNFDNVDQ
+415 VVWNSDMGNFDNLDQ

>member
-1 MIRQNVLMNWEEWIA
+1 MNWDEWIA
-16 ENRKKIEHIAGY
+16 ENRKQIEHIAGY

-50 QYHFRDS
+50 QFHFNDS

-67 ISNQSK
+67 ILNKSK

-85 KVNNYRDFN
+85 KVNSYRDFN
-94 DMLERQNDLMVIY
+94 DMLERQNALLNIY

-119 HEPDK
+119 QEPEQI
-124 VVIEIRKTLELQS
+124 VSEIRKTLELQS
-137 KNQLSQKTA
+137 KNQLSQTML
-146 EKQNQQ
+146 ERQNQQ

-157 QQELNQLK
+157 QQELNKLK
-165 NELNQQKAT
+165 KELTQQKASD
-174 HNQSSST
+174 NQSSST
-181 ITGSEIASIQAAI
+181 ISSSEIASIQAAI
-194 AELQANINKP
+194 A
-204 PKVPDIPSEP
+204 DIQ
-214 IIVSKPKEPTK
+214 SKIERNDTPRIQEITHETSYVATPKEPTK
-225 TKVTANQMLIAGSA
+225 TKITGTQMLIAGSA

-250 FFNKNNDN
+250 FFSKNNDN
-258 AAMASAN
+258 AAIASVD
-265 EPSSLLYGAADDEQN
+265 EPSSLVYGVDEEQN
-280 NTASSNV
+280 N
-287 IADNAQAST
+287 
-296 NSDAVNT
+296 SDSINT
-303 SGAIVAAQ
+303 V
-311 NSNTNTP
+311 
-318 SFEDTPTDPE
+318 EDTTPKPE
-328 FQDIPPPPAATVKR
+328 PVFQDIAPPAATVKK
-342 EAEKVDVYQPPSN
+342 EPEKVDVYQPSSN
-355 QAQDNQSYE
+355 QAQNNQSYE

-409 NQDVTV
+409 NQDITV
-415 VVWDSDMGNFDNVDQ
+415 VVWNSDMGNFDNLDQ
-430 YEGRDI
+430 YEGREI

>member
-1 MIRQNVLMNWEEWIA
+1 MNWDEWIA
-16 ENRKKIEHIAGY
+16 ENRKQIEHIAGY

-67 ISNQSK
+67 ISNESK

-94 DMLERQNDLMVIY
+94 DMLERQNDLMAIY

-119 HEPDK
+119 QEPDK

-137 KNQLSQKTA
+137 KNQLSQKIV

-165 NELNQQKAT
+165 NELTQQKAT

-194 AELQANINKP
+194 AELQANINQNNA
-204 PKVPDIPSEP
+204 PKVQPTPSEP

-225 TKVTANQMLIAGSA
+225 TKVTGNQMLIAGSA
-239 GLVIV
+239 GLIIV

-258 AAMASAN
+258 VPMALVD
-265 EPSSLLYGAADDEQN
+265 EPSTLVYGADDEQSN
-280 NTASSNV
+280 SNSSNN
-287 IADNAQAST
+287 ITDNAQAST
-296 NSDAVNT
+296 SPDAVDTNR
-303 SGAIVAAQ
+303 AVIAAQ

-318 SFEDTPTDPE
+318 SFEDAPTEPV
-328 FQDIPPPPAATVKR
+328 FQNIPPPVAIVKR

-355 QAQDNQSYE
+355 QAQNNQSYE

-415 VVWDSDMGNFDNVDQ
+415 VVWNSDMGNFDNLDQ

>member
-1 MIRQNVLMNWEEWIA
+1 MNWDEWIA
-16 ENRKKIEHIAGY
+16 ENRKQIEHVAGY

-35 ILAKIPEIRPEDVTA
+35 ILARIPEIRPEDVTA

-119 HEPDK
+119 QEPDK
-124 VVIEIRKTLELQS
+124 IVIEIRKTLELQS
-137 KNQLSQKTA
+137 KNQLSRKIV

-152 RVDEY
+152 RVNQY

-165 NELNQQKAT
+165 NELTQQRAT

-194 AELQANINKP
+194 AELQANINQNNAP
-204 PKVPDIPSEP
+204 QVQHIPSEP
-214 IIVSKPKEPTK
+214 IIVNKSKEPTK
-225 TKVTANQMLIAGSA
+225 TKITGNQLLIAGSA

-258 AAMASAN
+258 VAMESVD
-265 EPSSLLYGAADDEQN
+265 EPSPLVYDTDDEQSSIDSG
-280 NTASSNV
+280 NT

-296 NSDAVNT
+296 SSDAVKT
-303 SGAIVAAQ
+303 SKAVIATQ
-311 NSNTNTP
+311 NSNTNAP
-318 SFEDTPTDPE
+318 SFEDTSTEPV
-328 FQDIPPPPAATVKR
+328 FQNISPPAATVKR

-355 QAQDNQSYE
+355 QAQNSQSYE
-364 AAVSNTVPA
+364 AAISNTVPA

-415 VVWDSDMGNFDNVDQ
+415 VVWNSDMSNFDSLDQ

-436 CVQGTVSSY
+436 CVQGTISSY
-445 KGTPQIKLSSMN
+445 KGTPQIELSSMN

>member
-1 MIRQNVLMNWEEWIA
+1 MNWDEWTA
-16 ENRKKIEHIAGY
+16 ENRKQIEHIAGY

-94 DMLERQNDLMVIY
+94 DMLERQNDLMAIY

-119 HEPDK
+119 QEPDK
-124 VVIEIRKTLELQS
+124 VVVEIRKTLELQS
-137 KNQLSQKTA
+137 KNQLSQKTI

-165 NELNQQKAT
+165 NELTQQKAT

-194 AELQANINKP
+194 AELQANINQNNAP
-204 PKVPDIPSEP
+204 TVQHIQSEP
-214 IIVSKPKEPTK
+214 IAIRTPTEPVK
-225 TKVTANQMLIAGSA
+225 TKITGNQMLIAGSA

-244 ALGANA
+244 AIGANA
-250 FFNKNNDN
+250 FFNKSNDN
-258 AAMASAN
+258 VPMALVDES
-265 EPSSLLYGAADDEQN
+265 SSLVYDTDDEKN
-280 NTASSNV
+280 NR
-287 IADNAQAST
+287 DT
-296 NSDAVNT
+296 NIPTV
-303 SGAIVAAQ
+303 
-311 NSNTNTP
+311 
-318 SFEDTPTDPE
+318 EDTPAKLELP
-328 FQDIPPPPAATVKR
+328 FQNMPTPPVAAVKK
-342 EAEKVDVYQPPSN
+342 EPEKVDVYQPPSN
-355 QAQDNQSYE
+355 QTQNNQSYE

-373 AQAYKH
+373 TQAYKH

-415 VVWDSDMGNFDNVDQ
+415 VVWNSDMGNFDNLDQ

>member
-1 MIRQNVLMNWEEWIA
+1 MNWDEWIA
-16 ENRKKIEHIAGY
+16 ENRKQIEHVAGY

-50 QYHFRDS
+50 QYHFKDS

-67 ISNQSK
+67 ILNQSK

-94 DMLERQNDLMVIY
+94 DMLERQNDLMAIY

-119 HEPDK
+119 QEPDK
-124 VVIEIRKTLELQS
+124 IVIEIRKTLELQS
-137 KNQLSQKTA
+137 KNQLSQKTV

-152 RVDEY
+152 RVNQY

-165 NELNQQKAT
+165 NELTKQKST
-174 HNQSSST
+174 NNRSSST
-181 ITGSEIASIQAAI
+181 ITGSEIASIQVAI
-194 AELQANINKP
+194 AELQANINHNSAS
-204 PKVPDIPSEP
+204 KVQHIPIEP
-214 IIVSKPKEPTK
+214 VMVSKPKEPTK

-250 FFNKNNDN
+250 FFNKSNDN
-258 AAMASAN
+258 APIALVGES
-265 EPSSLLYGAADDEQN
+265 SSLVYDTDDGQ
-280 NTASSNV
+280 SSINGSNA
-287 IADNAQAST
+287 IAESAQASIK
-296 NSDAVNT
+296 SSSINT
-303 SGAIVAAQ
+303 SGAVVADQ
-311 NSNTNTP
+311 DSNTNTP
-318 SFEDTPTDPE
+318 SFEDTPAEPV
-328 FQDIPPPPAATVKR
+328 FQDIPPPTAIIKR

-355 QAQDNQSYE
+355 QAQNSQSYE
-364 AAVSNTVPA
+364 AAISNTVPA
-373 AQAYKH
+373 AQAYKY
-379 IGDYRVVCGYV
+379 IGDYRVVCGHV

-415 VVWDSDMGNFDNVDQ
+415 VVWNSDMGNFDNVDQ
-430 YEGRDI
+430 YEGKDI

-457 QLQ
+457 QLK

>member
-1 MIRQNVLMNWEEWIA
+1 MDWDEWIA
-16 ENRKKIEHIAGY
+16 ENRKQIEHVAGY

-50 QYHFRDS
+50 QYHFKDS

-67 ISNQSK
+67 ISNQSR

-94 DMLERQNDLMVIY
+94 DMLERQNDLMAIY

-119 HEPDK
+119 QEPDK
-124 VVIEIRKTLELQS
+124 IVVEIRKTLELQS
-137 KNQLSQKTA
+137 KNQLSQKTV

-152 RVDEY
+152 RVNEY

-165 NELNQQKAT
+165 NELTKQKAT
-174 HNQSSST
+174 NNRSSST

-194 AELQANINKP
+194 AELQADINQNNAS
-204 PKVPDIPSEP
+204 KVQHVPIEP
-214 IIVSKPKEPTK
+214 VIVSKSKEPTK
-225 TKVTANQMLIAGSA
+225 IKVTANQMLIAGSA

-250 FFNKNNDN
+250 FFNKSNDN
-258 AAMASAN
+258 APIALVS
-265 EPSSLLYGAADDEQN
+265 ESPSLVYDTDDEQTN
-280 NTASSNV
+280 INSSNA
-287 IADNAQAST
+287 IADNAQASIKSSSIST
-296 NSDAVNT
+296 SDTV
-303 SGAIVAAQ
+303 VAAQ
-311 NSNTNTP
+311 NSNTDTP
-318 SFEDTPTDPE
+318 SFEDTSTEPV
-328 FQDIPPPPAATVKR
+328 FQNTPPPAITVKR
-342 EAEKVDVYQPPSN
+342 EAEKVEVYQPPSN
-355 QAQDNQSYE
+355 QAQNSQSYE

-415 VVWDSDMGNFDNVDQ
+415 VVWNSDMGNFDGVDQ